1 MPDKVYKIRIEGLE
15 GIRLDDT
22 VTQPSG
28 EATVS
33 KVKPRQGRV
42 KAEPKAEK
50 SELFTTAEKGVATG
64 LLIGREVVGYT
75 KETAQMRG
83 NSAKIAGITNVEKIA
98 NIGLTVGL
106 GFKAAGPVGA
116 AIAIGY
122 TSYNLARENRV
133 FIHEIQNDTAR
144 ADYYTQ
150 RIIRERTGRSR

>member
-28 EATVS
+28 EATVAE
-33 KVKPRQGRV
+33 VKPRQGRV
-42 KAEPKAEK
+42 KAKAEAEK

-64 LLIGREVVGYT
+64 LLIGREVVGYA
-75 KETAQMRG
+75 KESAQMRG

-98 NIGLTVGL
+98 NIGLTIGL
-106 GFKAAGPVGA
+106 GFKAGGLPGAGLAV
-116 AIAIGY
+116 GY
-122 TSYNLARENRV
+122 TAYNLARENRV
-133 FIHEIQNDTAR
+133 FIHEIQSDTAR